1 MNIGEKA
8 KDYVEEF
15 IFNIKWILMVFYVKL
30 GWDLI
35 VLAYLVYTQRELTT
49 DQLMHFI
56 EDVDITMIA
65 NLMKMM
71 IAGGYNS
78 FISKK
83 HKYDS
88 ENISSGQL
96 KIKMGTSIIGISSV
110 HMLKIFIE
118 SGNLSMEEIWKK
130 TIVHCAFIVG
140 GLALSLIDYL
150 HCKLETHEPTTLN
163 PHGSSHDRGMLAK
176 QLSSSQTQEG
186 QEVHNSTE

>member
-1 MNIGEKA
+1 MNIGEKT
-8 KDYVEEF
+8 KDYIEEF
-15 IFNIKWILMVFYVKL
+15 IFNIRWILIVFYVKL

-35 VLAYLVYTQRELTT
+35 VLAYLVYTQRELRA

-65 NLMKMM
+65 NLIKMM

-83 HKYDS
+83 HDYGS

-110 HMLKIFIE
+110 HMLKVFIE
-118 SGNLSMEEIWKK
+118 SSSLSMEEIWKK

-140 GLALSLIDYL
+140 GLALSLVDYL
-150 HCKLETHEPTTLN
+150 HCKLETHEPTTPK
-163 PHGSSHDRGMLAK
+163 PHNSGSGGGLPN
-176 QLSSSQTQEG
+176 QLTPASQAQEG
-186 QEVHNSTE
+186 QEVHNPWE